1 MITQEEI
8 PFTQEEYKAMVKTI
22 EQLRKEKQ
30 ELITSLKEKSNFY
43 NAKLKRSK
51 YYHEDR
57 GKISK
62 IHGII
67 MGINLSLSKLGQL

>member
-1 MITQEEI
+1 MIVQEEI
-8 PFTQEEYKAMVKTI
+8 PYTKEEIKAMVKTI
-22 EQLRKEKQ
+22 GQLRKEKQ
-30 ELITSLKEKSNFY
+30 ELITFLKKSSFY
-43 NAKLKRSK
+43 NTKLKRSN